1 MWKENLVSYR
11 RGISSTFGIHRDRA
25 KYSRGFC
32 EFNPTTG
39 SGTHVSGF
47 KEGIFAA
54 VKGFVDKQGMT
65 IKGVKL
71 SSDDVFQRGK
81 LFSVL

>member
-1 MWKENLVSYR
+1 MNL
-11 RGISSTFGIHRDRA
+11 I
-25 KYSRGFC
+25 
-32 EFNPTTG
+32 PTTG

-54 VKGFVDKQGMT
+54 VKGFIDKQGMT

-71 SSDDVFQRGK
+71 SSDDVFSESK